1 AGTTLTTTSATTLNL
16 SATGDAGSGGD
27 IDISAVGNI
36 ILGGEVVSNGT
47 PAVSSEDQQSGGDGG
62 GYDVSSDTGSITING
77 RTELNGAAAG
87 FGGSGDWGGGAN
99 PSFTKG
105 IFAQADG
112 IDGGGGDVFLVA
124 GGTLS
129 LAQQVDVRGNLG
141 SGGSIE
147 AFSTGT
153 LTVSTTLLTDGQ
165 LAGGS
170 IFLAGS
176 PVNITSAATR
186 QSLGG
191 AAATIG
197 SNTVQAS
204 SNMTI
209 NGKLRA
215 TAAQGNLLQHRSAP

>member
-27 IDISAVGNI
+27 IDISAVGNVV
-36 ILGGEVVSNGT
+36 LGGEVVSNGT

-62 GYDVSSDTGSITING
+62 GYQVSPDTGSITING

-87 FGGSGDWGGGAN
+87 FGGSVDWEAATN
-99 PSFTKG
+99 LSFTKV
-105 IFAQADG
+105 IVAQADG
-112 IDGGGGDVFLVA
+112 IDGGGGDVFLV
-124 GGTLS
+124 GGGPLS

-165 LAGGS
+165 PAGGP
-170 IFLAGS
+170 IFSAGWAGEL
-176 PVNITSAATR
+176 T
-186 QSLGG
+186 
-191 AAATIG
+191 AAA
-197 SNTVQAS
+197 A
-204 SNMTI
+204 
-209 NGKLRA
+209 
-215 TAAQGNLLQHRSAP
+215 